1 MKKKLFLY
9 SVLSPLG
16 MVFLDQWTKLS
27 VTEFFNVPINICEMN
42 LVPGKYHSLPGPM
55 DISLVC
61 NPGISWGLL
70 QGDSELKRWFLTIFA
85 FLMSGV
91 LIYMLSKTEDFL
103 SKISF
108 SLIISGAIGNGIDR
122 FLFGSVTDFIDFSE
136 IGFRWVFNVADT
148 SITCGVI
155 GLILA
160 SFINEK
166 NVPYFKK
173 K

>member
-1 MKKKLFLY
+1 
-9 SVLSPLG
+9 
-16 MVFLDQWTKLS
+16 
-27 VTEFFNVPINICEMN
+27 
-42 LVPGKYHSLPGPM
+42 
-55 DISLVC
+55 
-61 NPGISWGLL
+61 
-70 QGDSELKRWFLTIFA
+70 
-85 FLMSGV
+85 MSGV